1 MKTIIYKTKTLALGT
16 LFTMLITT
24 NISKSQ
30 DTLHFRNG
38 SVVIGKVTEITEI
51 QIKYKKS
58 ENLTGP
64 TYTELKND
72 LASIN
77 YNNGTN
83 ETFQYQAPVQ
93 PIAKKEAYY
102 VPKAPAYPSLKPF
115 GATKF
120 MYNGAIIGNR
130 EMHSILLNLNDPKI
144 TSHIK
149 LAKKQAAGQ
158 YIGFGFFPCAI
169 AAMAIASQPSSN
181 GPSSNNGYLN
191 DEIAGSVV
199 MGALGVACFATSI
212 TLKVKRS
219 KNEAAALKL
228 YQQKYQ

>member
-1 MKTIIYKTKTLALGT
+1 MKINIYSAKLVGLLIVSLTI
-16 LFTMLITT
+16 
-24 NISKSQ
+24 NKSSTAQ

-38 SVVIGKVTEITEI
+38 SRVIAKVTEITEF
-51 QIKYKKS
+51 QIKYKKI
-58 ENLTGP
+58 ENLNGP
-64 TYTELKND
+64 IYSELKND
-72 LASIN
+72 LSSIH

-83 ETFQYQAPVQ
+83 ESFQYQAPVK
-93 PIAKKEAYY
+93 PTIKNADYY
-102 VPKAPAYPSLKPF
+102 TVQAPKYPSLKPF

-120 MYNGAIIGNR
+120 IYNDNVIGNR
-130 EMHSILLNLNDPKI
+130 EMHSILLNVNDPKI

-169 AAMAIASQPSSN
+169 MAMAIASESSGDLTAN
-181 GPSSNNGYLN
+181 STYLS
-191 DEIAGSVV
+191 DEIAGATI

-212 TLKVKRS
+212 TLKAKRG

-228 YQQKYQ
+228 YQQNYQ